1 MRGLMM
7 KKRNNS
13 ILTIVI
19 ATFSL
24 LSLVFLTV
32 SVVYTNNQKASIT
45 EKISSIHKR
54 SQNFVIDESKEKK
67 AKRPGIS
74 STLDALNVFFDG
86 YYTFENQ
93 QEYNNRAKS
102 LRNVARSDVLNDERI
117 FEPDPYK
124 KVKQLDLQSKFT
136 SLKFFPATLNDT
148 EVTGS
153 VYVSYS
159 ANYADKKAGTGQAL
173 YDVTFNRSDNKIT
186 NITKKGDLSVNTD
199 SKLYE

>member
-1 MRGLMM
+1 M
-7 KKRNNS
+7 KKHNDS

-19 ATFSL
+19 AVFSL
-24 LSLVFLTV
+24 ISLTFLTV
-32 SVVYTNNQKASIT
+32 SVIDTNNQKASIND
-45 EKISSIHKR
+45 KIQMTHKK
-54 SQNFVIDESKEKK
+54 SEDLVIDEAKEKK
-67 AKRPGIS
+67 SKRPGIS
-74 STLDALNVFFDG
+74 NSLDALNDFFDG

-102 LRNVARSDVLNDERI
+102 LRNVASSDVLTDEKI
-117 FEPDPYK
+117 FESDPYK
-124 KVKQLDLQSKFT
+124 KVKQLELQSKFT

-186 NITKKGDLSVNTD
+186 NISKKGDLSVNTD
-199 SKLYE
+199 STLYE